1 MKDKKAKKILEDVK
15 TTYNTIA
22 GDFSNTRNRA
32 ENEFEKFEKYIT
44 GDKKILDLGCGNGR
58 LLLFLKGIIKE
69 KDLSQNYSGVDNSEQ
84 LLKIAREKHP
94 GINFILGDQLQIPLK
109 NESCDLIFNIRAF
122 HHIPS
127 KQLRNDALKEMKR
140 VLKDDGILM
149 ISVWNLW
156 QKKYLLELASAFARC
171 ILTSGGYA
179 YNDTLIKWGKQR
191 KRYYHAFTRR
201 EFQKTVERG
210 GLKIHDF
217 SNVGHDYVI
226 IAGK

>member
-22 GDFSNTRNRA
+22 GDFSNTRNRVD
-32 ENEFEKFEKYIT
+32 NEFEMLKKYIHP
-44 GDKKILDLGCGNGR
+44 DKKILDLGCGNGR
-58 LLLFLKGIIKE
+58 LLVFLKGLIKE
-69 KDLSQNYSGVDNSEQ
+69 KELIQNYTGVDNSEQ
-84 LLKIAREKHP
+84 LLEIARQKHP

-127 KQLRNDALKEMKR
+127 KNLRYDALKEMKR
-140 VLKDDGILM
+140 VLKDDGILV

-156 QKKYLLELASAFARC
+156 QKKYFRE
-171 ILTSGGYA
+171 LTSAMGRCMLTAGGYD

-201 EFQKTVERG
+201 ELVKTVERG
-210 GLKIHDF
+210 GLKILDF
-217 SNVGHDYVI
+217 SKVGHDFVI
-226 IAGK
+226 TAGK